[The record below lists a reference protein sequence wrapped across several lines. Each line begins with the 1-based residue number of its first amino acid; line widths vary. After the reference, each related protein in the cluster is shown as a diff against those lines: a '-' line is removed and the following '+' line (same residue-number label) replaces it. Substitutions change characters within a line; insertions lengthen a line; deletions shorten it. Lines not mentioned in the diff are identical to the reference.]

1 MFFFIFVASAV
12 ALVLGYIFYG
22 RFMAKKYNLCNA
34 NETPAERLNDG
45 MDYCPTHPAVVLGH
59 HFSSIAGAGPIV
71 GPITA
76 ASMFGWLPT
85 LLWCI
90 FGSIFIGG
98 PHDFGAVI
106 SSMRHDGKSVGEVID
121 HWIGH
126 RGKLY
131 FLIFTILSLFLV
143 VAVFLVLTTAT
154 FVTDPVVA
162 FVSCMYIFLAL
173 ISGLLIYR
181 FNVNLK
187 AVTFVMLG
195 IIAVCSIWGGDWPF
209 VTAFFTHSADQWNIF
224 LAIYI
229 GLASILPVWLLL
241 QPRDYLASYFLY
253 FAVAIGAVGM
263 ILGSSLN
270 SGAVPAVASN
280 INWFGFTRTDLW
292 PMLFVI
298 VACGAVSGFH
308 SLVGSGT
315 TSKQLAHEADAMPVG
330 YGAMLLEGLVAV
342 IALGTM
348 MVAGGIQKGGPVG
361 TFAAGFGQFCTLLH
375 IDPVLG
381 TRLGAIA
388 INGFLLTSLDT
399 ATRLARYQ
407 IQELTDYKVSKYPA
421 TLIPVLV
428 ALVLVYFKTT
438 APDGKIVPAWAVIWP
453 VFGASNQLVAALA
466 ILGVA
471 MWIIR
476 GLKKKA
482 TFLLIP
488 FWFMLATSMAGLV
501 VEIKATL
508 TSGHPNYILAGISFL
523 LLAIALMMTWE
534 GVSALNRDKKEALLS
549 PAED

>member
-1 MFFFIFVASAV
+1 MFFMMFVVSALL
-12 ALVLGYIFYG
+12 LVLGYIFYG
-22 RFMAKKYNLCNA
+22 KFMAKVYGLSNGNV
-34 NETPAERLNDG
+34 TPAEQMNDG

-85 LLWCI
+85 ILWCI
-90 FGSIFIGG
+90 FGSIFLGG
-98 PHDFGAVI
+98 PHDFGAVVA
-106 SSMRHDGKSVGEVID
+106 SMRHEGKSVGEVID
-121 HWIGH
+121 HWIG
-126 RGKLY
+126 RKGKQL
-131 FLIFTILSLFLV
+131 FLVFTILSLFLV

-162 FVSCMYIFLAL
+162 FVSCMYIFLAV

-181 FNVNLK
+181 FNMNLK
-187 AVTFVMLG
+187 FVTLVMLA
-195 IIAVCSIWGGDWPF
+195 IIAVCTIWGGDWPF
-209 VTAFFTHSADQWNIF
+209 VAAVFTHSADQWNIF
-224 LAIYI
+224 LAVYI
-229 GLASILPVWLLL
+229 LAASVLPVWLLL

-253 FAVAIGAVGM
+253 FAVAIGAIGM
-263 ILGSSLN
+263 IFGASMD
-270 SGAVPAVASN
+270 SGNVPMIAKN
-280 INWFGFTRTDLW
+280 IQWFGLGKANLW
-292 PMLFVI
+292 PMMFVI
-298 VACGAVSGFH
+298 VACGAISGFH

-315 TSKQLAHEADAMPVG
+315 TSKQLAHEADALPVG

-342 IALGTM
+342 IALGTL

-361 TFAAGFGQFCTLLH
+361 TFAAGFGQFCTIVG

-407 IQELTDYKVSKYPA
+407 IQELTDYKINKYAA
-421 TLIPVLV
+421 TIIAVIV
-428 ALVLVYFKTT
+428 ALVLVYVKTKG
-438 APDGKIVPAWAVIWP
+438 PDGNPVPAWAVIWP

-466 ILGVA
+466 ILGIA

-482 TFLLIP
+482 TFLLVP
-488 FWFMLATSMAGLV
+488 FWFMLFTSTVSYTHL
-501 VEIKATL
+501 TL
-508 TSGHPNYILAGISFL
+508 PTTPY
-523 LLAIALMMTWE
+523 
-534 GVSALNRDKKEALLS
+534 V
-549 PAED
+549 

>member
-1 MFFFIFVASAV
+1 MFFIMFAVSALF
-12 ALVLGYIFYG
+12 LVLGYIFYG
-22 RFMAKKYNLCNA
+22 RFMAKVYDLNNG
-34 NETPAERLNDG
+34 NVTPAEQLNDG

-85 LLWCI
+85 ILWCVL
-90 FGSIFIGG
+90 GSIFLGG
-98 PHDFGAVI
+98 PHDFGALV
-106 SSMRHDGKSVGEVID
+106 SSMRHEGKSVGEVID
-121 HWIGH
+121 RWIGH
-126 RGKLY
+126 KGKKL

-162 FVSCMYIFLAL
+162 FVSCMYILLAVV
-173 ISGLLIYR
+173 SGILIYR
-181 FNVNLK
+181 FNMNLK
-187 AVTFVMLG
+187 VITLVMLA
-195 IIAVCSIWGGDWPF
+195 IIAVCAIKGGDWPF
-209 VTAFFTHSADQWNIF
+209 VAAIFTHGADTWNLF
-224 LAIYI
+224 LALYI
-229 GLASILPVWLLL
+229 LAASILPVWLLL

-253 FAVAIGAVGM
+253 FAVAIGAIGM
-263 ILGSSLN
+263 IFGASMDSGSIPMIAKEVKWMGLTK
-270 SGAVPAVASN
+270 AS
-280 INWFGFTRTDLW
+280 LW

-298 VACGAVSGFH
+298 VACGAISGFH

-315 TSKQLAHEADAMPVG
+315 TSKQLAHEADAIPVG

-342 IALGTM
+342 IAIGTL

-361 TFAAGFGQFCTLLH
+361 TFAAGFGQFCTLVG

-407 IQELTDYKVSKYPA
+407 IQELSDYKVNKYAA
-421 TLIPVLV
+421 TIIAVVV
-428 ALVLVYFKTT
+428 ALGLVYFKTT
-438 APDGKIVPAWAVIWP
+438 GADGKPVPAWSVIWP

-471 MWIIR
+471 LWIIR

-482 TFLLIP
+482 TFLLVP
-488 FWFMLATSMAGLV
+488 FWFMLVTSMAGLV
-501 VEIKATL
+501 VEITSTL
-508 TSGHPNYILAGISFL
+508 ASPSPNYILAGICAL
-523 LLAIALMMTWE
+523 LLVLALLMTKE
-534 GVSALNRDKKEALLS
+534 GLAALNREKRGEFVN
-549 PAED
+549 

>member
-1 MFFFIFVASAV
+1 MFLIMFAVSALL
-12 ALVLGYIFYG
+12 LVLGYMFYG
-22 RFMAKKYNLCNA
+22 KFMAGVYEISKKNI
-34 NETPAERLNDG
+34 TPAEQMNDG

-90 FGSIFIGG
+90 LGSTFLGG
-98 PHDFGAVI
+98 PHDLGALVA
-106 SSMRHDGKSVGEVID
+106 SMRHEGKSVGEVID
-121 HWIGH
+121 RWIG
-126 RGKLY
+126 RKAKRL
-131 FLIFTILSLFLV
+131 FLGFTILSLILV

-162 FVSCMYIFLAL
+162 FVGCMYILLAV

-181 FNVNLK
+181 FNMNLK
-187 AVTFVMLG
+187 FVTLVMLAV
-195 IIAVCSIWGGDWPF
+195 IAVCTIWGGDWPF
-209 VTAFFTHSADQWNIF
+209 VAALFTYSTNQWNIF
-224 LAIYI
+224 LAVYI
-229 GLASILPVWLLL
+229 LAASVLPVWLLL

-253 FAVAIGAVGM
+253 FAVAIGALGM
-263 ILGSSLN
+263 IFGASMN
-270 SGAVPAVASN
+270 SGNIPMVAKD
-280 INWFGFTRTDLW
+280 IQWFGLSKANLW
-292 PMLFVI
+292 PMMFVI
-298 VACGAVSGFH
+298 VACGAISGFH

-315 TSKQLAHEADAMPVG
+315 TSKQLAHETDALPVG

-342 IALGTM
+342 IAIGTL

-361 TFAAGFGQFCTLLH
+361 TFAAGFGQFCTLIG

-407 IQELTDYKVSKYPA
+407 IQELTDYKVNKYAA
-421 TLIPVLV
+421 TIFAIVA
-428 ALVLVYFKTT
+428 ALVLVYVKTT
-438 APDGKIVPAWAVIWP
+438 GPDGKPVPAWAVIWP

-466 ILGVA
+466 ILGIA

-482 TFLLIP
+482 TFMLVP
-488 FWFMLATSMAGLV
+488 FWFMLFTSMAGLV
-501 VEIKATL
+501 VEIRATL
-508 TSGHPNYILAGISFL
+508 SSANPNYGLAGICVL
-523 LLAIALMMTWE
+523 LLVLALLMTKE
-534 GVSALNRDKKEALLS
+534 GVSALNREKRGEFVQ
-549 PAED
+549 

>member
-1 MFFFIFVASAV
+1 MFFMMFVVSALL
-12 ALVLGYIFYG
+12 LVLGYIFYG
-22 RFMAKKYNLCNA
+22 KFMAKVYGLSNGNV
-34 NETPAERLNDG
+34 TPAEQMNDG

-85 LLWCI
+85 ILWCI
-90 FGSIFIGG
+90 FGSIFLGG
-98 PHDFGAVI
+98 PHDFGAVVA
-106 SSMRHDGKSVGEVID
+106 SMRHEGKSVGEVID
-121 HWIGH
+121 HWIG
-126 RGKLY
+126 RKGKQL
-131 FLIFTILSLFLV
+131 FLVFTILSLFLV

-162 FVSCMYIFLAL
+162 FVSCMYIFLAV

-181 FNVNLK
+181 FNMNLK
-187 AVTFVMLG
+187 FVTLVMLA
-195 IIAVCSIWGGDWPF
+195 IIAVCTIWGGDWPF
-209 VTAFFTHSADQWNIF
+209 VAAIFTHSADQWNIF
-224 LAIYI
+224 LAVYI
-229 GLASILPVWLLL
+229 LAASVLPVWLLL

-253 FAVAIGAVGM
+253 FAVAIGAIGM
-263 ILGSSLN
+263 IFGASMD
-270 SGAVPAVASN
+270 SGNVPMIAKN
-280 INWFGFTRTDLW
+280 IQWFGLGKANLW
-292 PMLFVI
+292 PMMFVI
-298 VACGAVSGFH
+298 VACGAISGFH

-315 TSKQLAHEADAMPVG
+315 TSKQLAHEADALPVG

-342 IALGTM
+342 IALGTL

-361 TFAAGFGQFCTLLH
+361 TFAAGFGQFCTIIG

-407 IQELTDYKVSKYPA
+407 IQELTDYKINKYAA
-421 TLIPVLV
+421 TIIAVIV
-428 ALVLVYFKTT
+428 ALVLVYVKTKG
-438 APDGKIVPAWAVIWP
+438 PDGNPVPAWAVIWP

-466 ILGVA
+466 ILGIA

-482 TFLLIP
+482 TFLLVP
-488 FWFMLATSMAGLV
+488 FWFMLFTSMAGLV
-501 VEIKATL
+501 VEIKSTL
-508 TSGHPNYILAGISFL
+508 TSAHPNYILAGISAL
-523 LLAIALMMTWE
+523 LLVLALLMTKE
-534 GVSALNRDKKEALLS
+534 GITALNKEKS
-549 PAED
+549 GEFVK

>member
-1 MFFFIFVASAV
+1 MFFMMFAV
-12 ALVLGYIFYG
+12 SIICLILGYIFYG
-22 RFMAKKYNLCNA
+22 RFMAKVYNLDNH
-34 NETPAERLNDG
+34 NVTPAERLNDG

-85 LLWCI
+85 IVWCI
-90 FGSIFIGG
+90 FGSIFLGG
-98 PHDFGAVI
+98 PHDFGAVMA
-106 SSMRHDGKSVGEVID
+106 SMRHDGKSIGEVID

-126 RGKLY
+126 KAKKL

-143 VAVFLVLTTAT
+143 VAVFTVLTTAT
-154 FVTDPVVA
+154 FVLDPVVA
-162 FVSCMYIFLAL
+162 FVSCMYIVLAVV
-173 ISGLLIYR
+173 SGLLIYR
-181 FNVNLK
+181 FNMNLK
-187 AVTFVMLG
+187 LVTVVMLA
-195 IIAVCSIWGGDWPF
+195 IIAFCSIKGGDWPII
-209 VTAFFTHSADQWNIF
+209 TKIFTHDSDWWNFFI
-224 LAIYI
+224 AIYV
-229 GLASILPVWLLL
+229 LCASVLPVWLLL

-253 FAVAIGAVGM
+253 FAAAIGAIGM
-263 ILGSSLN
+263 IFGGSMD
-270 SGAVPAVASN
+270 SGAVPMFAPEM
-280 INWFGFTRTDLW
+280 NWFGLTKADMW

-298 VACGAVSGFH
+298 VACGAISGFH

-315 TSKQLAHEADAMPVG
+315 TSKQLSHERDALPVG
-330 YGAMLLEGLVAV
+330 YAAMLLEGLVAV

-361 TFAAGFGQFCTLLH
+361 TFAAGFGQFCTIIG

-388 INGFLLTSLDT
+388 VNTFLLTSLDT

-407 IQELTDYKVSKYPA
+407 IQEITNYKVNKYVA
-421 TLIPVLV
+421 TIIAVAI
-428 ALVLVYFKTT
+428 ALVLVYVK
-438 APDGKIVPAWAVIWP
+438 AKGPDGNPIPAWQVIWP

-466 ILGVA
+466 ILGIA

-488 FWFMLATSMAGLV
+488 FWFMLVTSMAGIV
-501 VEIKATL
+501 IEIKATL
-508 TSGHPNYILAGISFL
+508 MSGHPNYILATISAL
-523 LLAIALMMTWE
+523 LLVLALLMTKE
-534 GVSALNRDKKEALLS
+534 GFAALNREKRGEFI
-549 PAED
+549 EQ

>member
-1 MFFFIFVASAV
+1 MFFMMFVVSALL
-12 ALVLGYIFYG
+12 LVLGYIFYG
-22 RFMAKKYNLCNA
+22 KFMAKVYGLSNGNV
-34 NETPAERLNDG
+34 TPAEQMNDG

-85 LLWCI
+85 ILWCI
-90 FGSIFIGG
+90 FGSIFLGG
-98 PHDFGAVI
+98 PHDFGAVVA
-106 SSMRHDGKSVGEVID
+106 SMRHEGKSVGEVID
-121 HWIGH
+121 HWIG
-126 RGKLY
+126 RKGKQL
-131 FLIFTILSLFLV
+131 FLVFTILSLFLV

-162 FVSCMYIFLAL
+162 FVSCMYIFLAV

-181 FNVNLK
+181 FNMNLK
-187 AVTFVMLG
+187 FVTLVMLA
-195 IIAVCSIWGGDWPF
+195 IIAVCTIWGGDWPF
-209 VTAFFTHSADQWNIF
+209 VAAVFTHSADQWNIF
-224 LAIYI
+224 LAVYI
-229 GLASILPVWLLL
+229 LAASVLPVWLLL

-253 FAVAIGAVGM
+253 FAVAIGAIGM
-263 ILGSSLN
+263 IFGASMD
-270 SGAVPAVASN
+270 SGNVPMIAKN
-280 INWFGFTRTDLW
+280 IQWFGLGKANLW
-292 PMLFVI
+292 PMMFVI
-298 VACGAVSGFH
+298 VACGAISGFY

-315 TSKQLAHEADAMPVG
+315 TSKQLAHEADALPVG

-342 IALGTM
+342 IALGTL

-361 TFAAGFGQFCTLLH
+361 TFAAGFGQFCTIVG

-407 IQELTDYKVSKYPA
+407 IQELTDYKINKYAA
-421 TLIPVLV
+421 TIIAVIV
-428 ALVLVYFKTT
+428 ALVLVYVKTKG
-438 APDGKIVPAWAVIWP
+438 PDGNPVPAWAVIWP

-466 ILGVA
+466 ILGIA

-482 TFLLIP
+482 TFLLVP
-488 FWFMLATSMAGLV
+488 FWFMLFTSMAGLV
-501 VEIKATL
+501 VEIKGTL
-508 TSGHPNYILAGISFL
+508 TSAHPNYILAGISAL
-523 LLAIALMMTWE
+523 LLVL
-534 GVSALNRDKKEALLS
+534 ALLMTKEGITAINKEKS
-549 PAED
+549 GEFVK